1 MKYNSVYVVNAP
13 SWILHY
19 LGNDII
25 DGFTALGYQCRQG
38 SRDEYQGE
46 DICFHMWWRQAVPMK
61 AAKANAVFITHTDDK
76 LKEKEVES
84 LKNDFDFFFPMS
96 AEDGKFLIELGFNP
110 DKVFG
115 FNLPVRNTYVK
126 PITFGIFSNCYKT
139 THVKNEH
146 WLVEYC
152 CNNDISKLANFVFIG
167 KDWDSV
173 AIELSSHDI
182 SYTWMN
188 ISRKMPYEYM
198 YQQLE
203 LSRVDYYLYMGMDG
217 GAMGSYDAY
226 AMGVKLCIAD
236 DGFHQGIP
244 DIAYK
249 FTTKEEFF
257 RQMDEILAR
266 QKRKIDFFR
275 ENSPQNYVKKISMA
289 FEGLSYSQILE
300 NPQELNYCVVEKRRK
315 NYFPLTKNRIVDH
328 ISSLLQ
334 KMKRRHMSN

>member
-1 MKYNSVYVVNAP
+1 MKYNSVYVINAP

-25 DGFTALGYQCRQG
+25 EGFTALGYTCRQG
-38 SRDEYQGE
+38 NRDGYQGE
-46 DICFHMWWRQAVPMK
+46 DICFHMWWRQAVPLK
-61 AAKANAVFITHTDDK
+61 SAKANAVFITHTDDR

-96 AEDGKFLIELGFNP
+96 AEDGRFLIELGFDP
-110 DKVFG
+110 QKVFG
-115 FNLPVRNTYVK
+115 FNLPVRNTYIK
-126 PITFGIFSNCYKT
+126 PISFGIFSNCYKS

-152 CNNDISKLANFVFIG
+152 LNNDISKLANFVFIG
-167 KDWDSV
+167 KDWDDVVS
-173 AIELSSHDI
+173 ELSSHDI
-182 SYTWMN
+182 SFTWMN
-188 ISRKMPYEYM
+188 ISRSLPCEYM

-226 AMGVKLCIAD
+226 AMGINLCIAD

-244 DIAYK
+244 DISYK
-249 FTTKEEFF
+249 FTTKAEFF
-257 RQMDEILAR
+257 EQMDKILAK
-266 QKRKIDFFR
+266 QKRKIEFFK

-289 FEGLSYSQILE
+289 FEGMSFNQIVE
-300 NPQELNYCVVEKRRK
+300 HSDGFDYKVVEKRRN
-315 NYFPLTKNRIVDH
+315 NYFPLTKSRIVDH
-328 ISSLLQ
+328 ISSILQ
-334 KMKRRHMSN
+334 KIKRRHMTN